1 MRHYEVAVVLHPDL
15 EMDQEGATNKIEA
28 AITALGGK
36 IDKKDN
42 WGKRKL
48 AYTIKKQDWGIYIFY
63 QISLDPSKV
72 QSLENT
78 LRITDE
84 VIRSLIV
91 SLEDIK
97 SIGSPRTPRD
107 AKPETKGDS
116 DKAKAEADASDTEK
130 DA

>member
-1 MRHYEVAVVLHPDL
+1 MRRYEIAVVLHPDL

-48 AYTIKKQDWGIYIFY
+48 AYTIRKQDWGIYLFY
-63 QISLDPSKV
+63 QVSLDPSKV
-72 QSLENT
+72 QSIENT

-97 SIGSPRTPRD
+97 TIGSARTPRD
-107 AKPETKGDS
+107 AKPETSGSD
-116 DKAKAEADASDTEK
+116 DKAPVESEASDTEK